1 MKVCADPVSTAR
13 EVPEGTPT
21 FVAAHVTFDCAD
33 PRRLAAFW
41 SKATGYPIEQHGED
55 MATLSP
61 GEGNQPKLLFVKVP
75 EPRTVKN
82 RVHLDVG
89 VSDVE
94 AEAARLI
101 GLGAT
106 RGETHRGHGFVW
118 AVMADPEG
126 NEFCIG
132 QPDP

>member
-1 MKVCADPVSTAR
+1 MFDV
-13 EVPEGTPT
+13 
-21 FVAAHVTFDCAD
+21 AHVTFDCAD
-33 PRRLAAFW
+33 PGRLGEFW
-41 SKATGYPIEQHGED
+41 SKATGYRTEQQSEQ
-55 MATLSP
+55 MVTLSSEEV
-61 GEGNQPKLLFVKVP
+61 GRPKLLFIKVP

-89 VSDVE
+89 VSDVD

-106 RGETHRGHGFVW
+106 RGATHREQGFVW

-132 QPDP
+132 HPDS

>member
-1 MKVCADPVSTAR
+1 M
-13 EVPEGTPT
+13 
-21 FVAAHVTFDCAD
+21 FVVAHVTFDCAD
-33 PRRLAAFW
+33 PQRLAEFW
-41 SKATGYPIEQHGED
+41 SKATDYQIEEQGEE

-61 GEGNQPKLLFVKVP
+61 GEGSQPKLLFIKVP

-106 RGETHRGHGFVW
+106 RGETHHGQGFVW

-132 QPDP
+132 QPGA